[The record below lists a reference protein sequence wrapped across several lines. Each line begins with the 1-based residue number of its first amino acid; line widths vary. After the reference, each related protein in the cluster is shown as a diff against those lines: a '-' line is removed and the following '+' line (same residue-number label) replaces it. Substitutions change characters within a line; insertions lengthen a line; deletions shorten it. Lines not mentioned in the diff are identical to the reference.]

1 MNFLTGAFLFGM
13 VAAAGPTLIHL
24 LNRRR
29 HRTVHW
35 AAMDFLRDAIRRNK
49 RIMELRDIVLL
60 LLRTLAITLFVLAMA
75 QPFVQSNGLW
85 WTVVAGFVIAMVGVG
100 AMIFGSIA
108 QRKSGI
114 VTGTA
119 LLAVGIGLF
128 VLSILQHDQAVTASY
143 SGEPVH
149 AVIVIDNS
157 LSMGY
162 VELDKSLLE
171 VSKEKVRQYLQALP
185 RGSDISIIP
194 LCNQQEWHLRNV
206 DSTQDDALDTLAS
219 VELVDREARAA
230 DGADAARIALKE
242 ASLIKTKRVVFLS
255 DMQRKSWTPE
265 AVRKSFEGLG
275 PVQLVQVAPES
286 KGRRSNSWVSE
297 FVLSDGVAD
306 TQAQAIFVGTIR
318 HSGPEPRS
326 KVRAT
331 LRIDNQVIDH
341 RDIDLED
348 GATVRVTFRYKFEA
362 GGTSSDPVFVPA
374 RLEIDAKEPLVA
386 DNYRELLVP
395 VVSEVPV
402 LFIDQYGQREQPRLN
417 QYGETLRLR
426 HLLTR
431 RGHRETGN
439 EKSLVEVRHRSPEL
453 VTRDDLKDARI
464 VVMAGVTSP
473 TPELVTLLREYVEQ
487 GGQVFLAAGAEFD
500 PRSWN
505 TFGWLDG
512 KGILPAPLNDQP
524 VGRVPP
530 SNATSTG
537 DYPTFGL
544 ATNSI
549 RSEVLNPQ
557 IDPTDQRD
565 LLAGPFFFK
574 AVSVDETAIE
584 GFLKEERKRIEAQ
597 VTFVRGHEANEQR
610 WTQLERDGKLTATQA
625 TDRDASRKRF
635 AEMFPSWLSWST
647 PLPPGHGDET
657 IDEIVNRSR
666 PRILGNYDNDNGD
679 VFALRRDIGRGRVVM
694 LTTGV
699 FPLWNNMSE
708 EPGTVLL
715 MEHVLLTMLKRSL
728 PQRTFEAVNAI
739 DVPIDLRDQAARFE
753 LLAPGAES
761 AVSVRVDPM
770 GENAYG
776 VQLRSLGRRGVY
788 ELKRLSSPG
797 EEAGIA
803 REWTTLLAVN
813 GPGDESELA
822 SYEQAEFLAEL
833 ALPRIKWLPLSQP
846 ISLEGEVY
854 IGTNLWKMLM
864 WGVIGCLIIEML
876 FLSAPSVKEKLASAA
891 AARSGESTAT

>member
-1 MNFLTGAFLFGM
+1 MNFLTGAFLFAM

-35 AAMDFLRDAIRRNK
+35 AAMDFLREAIRRNK

-85 WTVVAGFVIAMVGVG
+85 WTVVAGFVVAMVGVG
-100 AMIFGSIA
+100 SMIFGSIA

-119 LLAVGIGLF
+119 LLAIGIGLF
-128 VLSILQHDQAVTASY
+128 LLAIVQHDETVTASY

-149 AVIVIDNS
+149 AVIVVDNS

-162 VELDKSLLE
+162 AELDKSLLD
-171 VSKEKVRQYLQALP
+171 VAKEKVREYLQSLP

-219 VELVDREARAA
+219 IEMVDREARAA
-230 DGADAARIALKE
+230 DGADAAKIALKE

-255 DMQRKSWTPE
+255 DMQRQSWTPE
-265 AVRKSFEGLG
+265 AVAKSFEGLG
-275 PVQLVQVAPES
+275 PVQIVQVTPET

-326 KVRAT
+326 RVRAT

-341 RDIDLED
+341 RDIDRED

-374 RLEIDAKEPLVA
+374 RLEIDAKEPLVG
-386 DNYRELLVP
+386 DNFREILVP

-431 RGHRETGN
+431 RGQRETGT

-453 VTRDDLKDARI
+453 VTLDDLKDARI
-464 VVMAGVTSP
+464 VVMGGVTSP
-473 TPELVTLLREYVEQ
+473 APELITLLREYVEQ
-487 GGQVFLAAGAEFD
+487 GGQLFLAAGAEFD

-505 TFGWLDG
+505 NFAWLDG
-512 KGILPAPLNDQP
+512 QGILPAPLRDQP

-530 SNATSTG
+530 TGATISG
-537 DYPTFGL
+537 DYPVFALETS
-544 ATNSI
+544 SI

-557 IDPTDQRD
+557 ISPNDQRD
-565 LLAGPFFFK
+565 LLAAPFFFK
-574 AVSVDETAIE
+574 AVSVDVSGVEE
-584 GFLKEERKRIEAQ
+584 FLKEERKRIEDR
-597 VTFVRGHEANEQR
+597 VTFARQHEANERQ
-610 WTQLERDGKLTATQA
+610 WTQLERDGKLTAEQA
-625 TDRDASRKRF
+625 AQRDAARKKYSQ
-635 AEMFPSWLSWST
+635 MFPDWLSWSHA
-647 PLPPGHGDET
+647 LPPGHGGET
-657 IDEIVNRSR
+657 IDEIVNRTR
-666 PRILGNYDNDNGD
+666 PRVLGNFDNGE
-679 VFALRRDIGRGRVVM
+679 VFAIRRDIGRGRVFM
-694 LTTGV
+694 LTTGA
-699 FPLWNNMSE
+699 FPQWNNISE

-728 PQRTFEAVNAI
+728 PQRTFEAVNVI
-739 DVPIDLRDQAARFE
+739 DVPIDPRDQAARFE
-753 LLAPGAES
+753 VLAPGAS
-761 AVSVRVDPM
+761 GPVSVRVDPLS
-770 GENAYG
+770 ENTYG
-776 VQLRSLGRRGVY
+776 VQLRSLGARGVY
-788 ELKRLSSPG
+788 ELKRLGSAT
-797 EEAGIA
+797 EDAGVA
-803 REWTTLLAVN
+803 REWTMLLAVN

-822 SYEQAEFLAEL
+822 TYEQAEFME
-833 ALPRIKWLPLSQP
+833 ALDMPRVRWLPLSQP

-876 FLSAPSVKEKLASAA
+876 FLAVPSVKEKLAAA
-891 AARSGESTAT
+891 ASKTGETTAS